1 MRHLVWAAAIAA
13 PGLVGLV
20 FAFAAG
26 DRVWAAISGVVI
38 GGGVGFVWM
47 GWRLER
53 DSDRRMV
60 ELAARAYGYS
70 NRNGGAKAEKVER
83 R

>member
-1 MRHLVWAAAIAA
+1 MAALSGAAI
-13 PGLVGLV
+13 GL
-20 FAFAAG
+20 
-26 DRVWAAISGVVI
+26 
-38 GGGVGFVWM
+38 GVGFTWM

-53 DSDRRMV
+53 KSDRRLA
-60 ELAARAYGYS
+60 ELVARAYGYS

>member
-1 MRHLVWAAAIAA
+1 VRHLVWAAVIVGAGLLGAVVSVAGGSWFMAA
-13 PGLVGLV
+13 LSG
-20 FAFAAG
+20 
-26 DRVWAAISGVVI
+26 AAIGL
-38 GGGVGFVWM
+38 GVGFTWM

-53 DSDRRMV
+53 KSDRRLA
-60 ELAARAYGYS
+60 ELVARAYGYS